1 MATMKRVAMVLVWA
15 ALVATA
21 EARGQSLATEKELPD
36 AISRFEQRK
45 NSKKLNCEQVEMSE
59 LAVLGLDLRYHGYF
73 NVRIPAAELAE
84 GGMVLALLRV
94 TPQNGKAVILGEEF
108 EVPSVSDL
116 VKSLKE
122 IPGPLLHRMQGGF
135 VVGPGK
141 YKVELLL
148 TAPNKR
154 TRYKR
159 VRLKTEA
166 TRYTGVMKRNAVGA
180 DPQVAWDGK
189 LQADGLRL
197 TILVNATA
205 PSGAEAK
212 LWEYPLLT
220 GMTQTV
226 LEQVACRSVRVVAFN
241 LDQQVEM
248 YGSDNFAPTK
258 WKAFNDSLTGAELS
272 TIDYRKL
279 SSGSAAEYLQDLVEK
294 ETEARPDAVV
304 ILGLRMHFMEWP
316 KRTINKEAAEGGV
329 KLVYLRNDMLDFLV
343 PEFETKGKKE
353 RKADSV
359 THLVRGM
366 QGTVVMFQTASEFG
380 KAMEK
385 LKTDLGE
392 GTKSAAPKQGPAK

>member
-1 MATMKRVAMVLVWA
+1 MKRMAMVLVWA
-15 ALVATA
+15 ALAA
-21 EARGQSLATEKELPD
+21 PAGARAQTIATEKELPD
-36 AISRFEQRK
+36 AIASFEQRK

-59 LAVLGLDLRYHGYF
+59 LAVLGLDLRYHAYF
-73 NVRIPAAELAE
+73 NVRIPVAELA
-84 GGMVLALLRV
+84 GGGIVLALLRV
-94 TPQNGKAVILGEEF
+94 TPQNGKAVILGEEY
-108 EVPSVSDL
+108 EVPSASEL
-116 VKSLKE
+116 VKRLKE
-122 IPGPLLHRMQGGF
+122 IPGPLMNTMQGGF

-154 TRYKR
+154 TRYKQ

-166 TRYTGVMKRNAVGA
+166 TRYTSVMKRNEVDA

-205 PSGAEAK
+205 PSGAEAR

-220 GMTQTV
+220 GMTRTV

-241 LDQQVEM
+241 LDQQAEM
-248 YGSDNFAPTK
+248 YRSDNFVPAK
-258 WKAFNDSLTGAELS
+258 WKALNDSLTGTELS

-316 KRTINKEAAEGGV
+316 QRTINKEAVEGGV
-329 KLVYLRNDMLDFLV
+329 KLVYLRNDMLDYLV

-359 THLVRGM
+359 TFLVRGM

-385 LKTDLGE
+385 LKGDLGRGSAGAA
-392 GTKSAAPKQGPAK
+392 GTKEAVKQN